1 MSPKRNNSHS
11 SVYESIMRGLHEAV
25 ALEDNGS
32 GKACYVCYEENS
44 PMLANEIS
52 TIDDRG
58 WISAMSVM
66 ESAAAAAA
74 WIQARILEGR
84 ENGFQL
90 IEWREDMDHGKMIEM
105 LKYEGILRIGMVDMN
120 ANESERWYDIVV
132 MNRLINKEYQA

>member
-1 MSPKRNNSHS
+1 
-11 SVYESIMRGLHEAV
+11 
-25 ALEDNGS
+25 
-32 GKACYVCYEENS
+32 
-44 PMLANEIS
+44 MLANEIS